1 MLIGTATADRLIF
14 NAVPHDIG
22 RPAKM
27 IVRNL
32 NVWYNFGRVHALKS
46 VDLDIFAGEVV
57 ALIGPSG
64 CGKST
69 FLKSLNR
76 MNESFPGVTT
86 TGDIR
91 LDGESIFA
99 SYIDTCMLRSRFGW
113 VAQMPNPFPNSIY
126 ENVAYGAR
134 LHGLARDRA
143 STDALVESCLRS
155 ADLWDEVKDSLAE
168 SGRALSGGQQ
178 QRLCIARALATS
190 PEMLLMDEPCSALGP
205 AASAKVEELIAKLRA
220 DHAIVIV
227 THSMQQAARV
237 SQRVA
242 YFHLGEI
249 LETGDTA
256 ALMLTPQ
263 TRRCGDYVA
272 GRFG

>member
-1 MLIGTATADRLIF
+1 MIGLATNDRLAF
-14 NAVPHDIG
+14 NAVAHKVG
-22 RPAKM
+22 CPAKM
-27 IVRNL
+27 TVRNL
-32 NVWYNFGRVHALKS
+32 NVWYDHGRNHALTN
-46 VDLDIFAGEVV
+46 VDLDIFAGEVM

-76 MNESFPGVTT
+76 MSESYPGVTT

-91 LDGESIFA
+91 LDGASIFA
-99 SYIDTCMLRSRFGW
+99 PEVDPCMLRAHFGW

-134 LHGLARDRA
+134 LHGLVRDRA
-143 STDALVESCLRS
+143 GSDALVEQCLR
-155 ADLWDEVKDSLAE
+155 AANLWDEVDDQLAS
-168 SGRALSGGQQ
+168 SGLQLSGGQQ

-190 PEMLLMDEPCSALGP
+190 PEVLLMDEPCSALGP
-205 AASAKVEELIAKLRA
+205 SASAKVEELIDELRA
-220 DHAIVIV
+220 YHAIVIV

-242 YFHLGEI
+242 YFHLGEL
-249 LETGDTA
+249 LETGDTMEV
-256 ALMLTPQ
+256 MLRPLN
-263 TRRCGDYVA
+263 RRCADYLA

>member
-1 MLIGTATADRLIF
+1 MIGLATIDRLAF
-14 NAVPHDIG
+14 NTVAHHIG
-22 RPAKM
+22 SPAKM
-27 IVRNL
+27 TVRNL
-32 NVWYNFGRVHALKS
+32 NVWYDHGHNHALKN

-69 FLKSLNR
+69 FLRSLNR
-76 MNESFPGVTT
+76 MTEGYPGVTT

-99 SYIDTCMLRSRFGW
+99 PKVDPCMLRARFGW
-113 VAQMPNPFPNSIY
+113 VAQTPNPFPSSVY

-134 LHGLARDRA
+134 LHGLVRDRA
-143 STDALVESCLRS
+143 SSDAAVERCLRS
-155 ADLWDEVKDSLAE
+155 ANLWYEVKDRLLE
-168 SGRALSGGQQ
+168 SGLQLSGGQQ

-190 PEMLLMDEPCSALGP
+190 PEVLLMDEPCSALGP
-205 AASAKVEELIAKLRA
+205 GASAKVEELIDQLRA
-220 DHAIVIV
+220 SHAIVIV

-242 YFHLGEI
+242 YFHLGEL
-249 LETGDTA
+249 LETGDTMEV
-256 ALMLTPQ
+256 MLRARN
-263 TRRCGDYVA
+263 RRCADYLA

>member
-1 MLIGTATADRLIF
+1 MIDTATIDRLTF
-14 NAVPHDIG
+14 NDVPHKVG

-27 IVRNL
+27 TVRNL
-32 NVWYNFGRVHALKS
+32 DVWYDNGRVHALRN
-46 VDLDIFAGEVV
+46 VDLDIFADEVV

-76 MNESFPGVTT
+76 INESVPGVTT

-91 LDGESIFA
+91 LDGISIIQPD
-99 SYIDTCMLRSRFGW
+99 IDICMLRSRFGW

-134 LHGLARDRA
+134 LHGLVGDRA
-143 STDALVESCLRS
+143 SANELVETSLRS
-155 ADLWDEVKDSLAE
+155 ADLWDEVKDRLGD

-190 PEMLLMDEPCSALGP
+190 PEVLLMDEPCSALGP
-205 AASAKVEELIAKLRA
+205 GASAKVEELIGKLRA

-256 ALMLTPQ
+256 EVMLNPQ
-263 TRRCGDYVA
+263 TRRCADYVS